1 MPRKCTICYD
11 DEMGNAKR
19 AILIFHTGALGDFV
33 LTLFVAKALQRL
45 YPHHEIIYVSHGS
58 KGQLASR
65 VLGTGMSDIEG
76 ARWHTL
82 HSPVPVLYLPA
93 RELLDR
99 AERAI
104 CFVAGA
110 GDVFAQNLRG
120 LSRELQVDC
129 VTPIPP
135 AEWDRHVTQYYM
147 EQLAAVLPRTLLEEA
162 LDAIGEEGL
171 RPGAGGSAD
180 GSGVILHIGA
190 GALRKCWAMESFLS
204 VASELLSAGHEVAL
218 MVGEAEME
226 RLPSRVLEQIRGEFR
241 VAAPH
246 DYLELM
252 EKLSNTR
259 LLLTGDNGPGHLAGV
274 LGLRVLS
281 LFGPTRAEVWR
292 PLGPRAEVLQGE
304 DMQSL
309 AVARVMEKIEAM
321 LTS

>member
-1 MPRKCTICYD
+1 
-11 DEMGNAKR
+11 MGNTKR

-45 YPHHEIIYVSHGS
+45 YPQHEIIYVSHGS

-82 HSPVPVLYLPA
+82 YSPVPVLRLPA

-129 VTPIPP
+129 VAPIPP

-147 EQLAAVLPRTLLEEA
+147 EQLAPVLPRALLEEA
-162 LDAIGEEGL
+162 LGAIGEEGL
-171 RPGAGGSAD
+171 RHPAGGSV
-180 GSGVILHIGA
+180 VILHIGA
-190 GALRKCWAMESFLS
+190 GALRKCWALESFLT
-204 VASELLSAGHEVAL
+204 VASELRSAGHEVAL

-226 RLPSRVLEQIRGEFR
+226 RLPGRVLEQIRGEFR
-241 VAAPH
+241 VVTPR

-252 EKLSNTR
+252 EELTNAR

-274 LGLRVLS
+274 LGVRVLS
-281 LFGPTRAEVWR
+281 LFGPTRAEIWR